1 MFVQGFVG
9 FVVCLRR
16 LGFTLNETQALIAF
30 MRMRVRVAAVRWRQ
44 RVDAAAGAAVRNE
57 PGVVLLLLLVASEAL
72 LLLLLRVEG
81 ILRLCVV

>member
-30 MRMRVRVAAVRWRQ
+30 MRMRVAAAVRWRQ